1 MGFEGVASL
10 IFGVGLLLVAIL
22 VFVFDFFSKKK
33 ELKDHIWRANLFR
46 KQEKYQEAIK
56 AYLEALALDGD
67 LVEPRRNL
75 AWIYRKLERY
85 SEAIRQYIRVVGL
98 EPEDYQTHNRLGLLY
113 GKINK
118 EKEAI
123 EHYEAALELEPN
135 FAIAHAN
142 LGMLYHNSKN
152 SRMREAIE
160 CYESALKIEQTF
172 IMVRN
177 LKAQAHLSRNEYDAA
192 IMLYEGTV
200 RIAPEPEHYL
210 QLGLAFNRTGRH
222 ERAISNY
229 QKALRIDS
237 DSVLALTHLG
247 KSYSLVEKYD
257 EAETELNNALNINAN
272 HAPAQY
278 QLAIVLTAKDQLDQ
292 AMDILQQ
299 AIQNDPTVA
308 RTAKSDTNLQKL
320 HQRPEFDQ
328 LVEHNED
335 EGGQ

>member
-1 MGFEGVASL
+1 MGFEGIASL
-10 IFGVGLLLVAIL
+10 IFGVVLLLIAIL

-46 KQEKYQEAIK
+46 KQEKYPEAIK
-56 AYLEALALDGD
+56 AYLQALALDGD

-85 SEAIRQYIRVVGL
+85 SEAIRQYIRVVSL

-123 EHYEAALELEPN
+123 EHYEEAIELEPN
-135 FAIAHAN
+135 FAIAYAN

-152 SRMREAIE
+152 SRIREAID

-172 IMVRN
+172 ILVRN
-177 LKAQAHLSRNEYDAA
+177 LQAQAHLSRSEFDKA
-192 IMLYEGTV
+192 IQLYEGTV
-200 RIAPEPEHYL
+200 RIAPESEHYL
-210 QLGLAFNRTGRH
+210 QLALAFNRTGRH

-229 QKALRIDS
+229 QQALKIDS
-237 DSVLALTHLG
+237 DSVVILTHLG
-247 KSYSLVEKYD
+247 RSYGLVEKYD
-257 EAETELNNALNINAN
+257 EAETELNTALNINAN
-272 HAPAQY
+272 YAPAQY
-278 QLAIVLTAKDQLDQ
+278 QLAVILTARDQLDE
-292 AMDILQQ
+292 AMELLQQ
-299 AIQNDPTVA
+299 AIQNEPGVA
-308 RTAKSDTNLQKL
+308 KSAKSDTNLQKL

-328 LVEHNED
+328 LIAGNED
-335 EGGQ
+335 ERE